1 MSIEE
6 CKFHNLLFS
15 LLPVIGANGQL
26 RRGQCLEVTRA
37 PLLKILLGPSDAET
51 SLHVLLLSGKQFI
64 LFFIAAVDA
73 LVICIHVHVFCV
85 EVKYSCVSARG
96 VEGIVKVVKLDE
108 ENFVKTLLSLRN
120 VPPNFLPIIAPV
132 ARDFTLAFCNKLLS
146 QILIIFVN
154 FLESLMLIKK
164 RFGQPV
170 QPLGFLGF
178 IRNRRILHT
187 HATHIAR

>member
-1 MSIEE
+1 MIKSKSVLLLSEKRFSHRLLHLIAFLPCHFQIYANRLPWVSIEE
-6 CKFHNLLFS
+6 CKSHNLLFS
-15 LLPVIGANGQL
+15 LLPVIRANGQL

-73 LVICIHVHVFCV
+73 LVICVHVHVFCV

-120 VPPNFLPIIAPV
+120 VAPNFLPIIAPV

-146 QILIIFVN
+146 
-154 FLESLMLIKK
+154 
-164 RFGQPV
+164 
-170 QPLGFLGF
+170 
-178 IRNRRILHT
+178 
-187 HATHIAR
+187 